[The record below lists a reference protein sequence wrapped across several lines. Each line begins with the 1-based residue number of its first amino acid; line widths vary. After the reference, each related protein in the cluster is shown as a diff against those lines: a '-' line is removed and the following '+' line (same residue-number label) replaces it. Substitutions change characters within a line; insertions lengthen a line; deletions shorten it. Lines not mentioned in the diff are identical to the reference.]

1 MSGEKCAA
9 QSAAQRTAS
18 IPAPSPKC
26 HRENATRIVAFSHAV
41 VIPFAL
47 VCSVPEGMVLERFPM
62 KTHTV
67 LKFTVASLALAFAT
81 NIPAQTAAPAPNAK
95 GSEAKPAPAADPQIA
110 NLETMNVSLAYE
122 AFSLPIAKA
131 GELQRK
137 GMTDDELYKEV
148 VVSGK
153 LERLLVLRTK
163 SGQRAVVENVT
174 NYIYPTEFT
183 QPQIPGSFSSDKIQP
198 PPIPLP
204 VAPTAFEKKDV
215 GDSLEAEPTLSQD
228 AKSVDFQFRVSH
240 VGLARR
246 EKWGREITE
255 LEQPQFEMQTLST
268 NATASV
274 GSPRLVGTLNP
285 VFGNGLAARAE
296 QNVWFCFITATVAQ
310 NNAVAPGKTAR

>member
-67 LKFTVASLALAFAT
+67 LKFTVAALALAFAT

-137 GMTDDELYKEV
+137 GMTDEELYKEF
-148 VVSGK
+148 VSAGK

-163 SGQRAVVENVT
+163 SGQRAVLENT
-174 NYIYPTEFT
+174 TYYIYPTEFMM
-183 QPQIPGSFSSDKIQP
+183 PEIPTPRKREISL
-198 PPIPLP
+198 PI
-204 VAPTAFEKKDV
+204 AATAYEKKEV
-215 GDSLEAEPTLSQD
+215 GDTFEAEPTLSSD
-228 AKSVDFQFRVSH
+228 AMSVDMQFSVSH
-240 VGLARR
+240 VALAKR
-246 EKWGREITE
+246 EKWGQGLAEV
-255 LEQPQFEMQTLST
+255 EQPQLETQKVST
-268 NATASV
+268 NITASV
-274 GSPRLVGTLNP
+274 GSPRLIGTLNP

-296 QNVWFCFITATVAQ
+296 QNVWFCFITATVAK
-310 NNAVAPGKTAR
+310 NNTAAPGKTAR